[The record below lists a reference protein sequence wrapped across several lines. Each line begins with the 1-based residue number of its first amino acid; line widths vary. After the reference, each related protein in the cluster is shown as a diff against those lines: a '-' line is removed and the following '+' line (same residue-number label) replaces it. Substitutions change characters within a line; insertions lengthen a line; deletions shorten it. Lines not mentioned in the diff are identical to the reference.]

1 LSGAE
6 RRLFLEAVFWCA
18 VVRLTMLLVPFR
30 KYASLLGTPQ
40 EESPSTKGLKYETNQ
55 KFFGGDARKAQS
67 AERHAPCA
75 MRLPPGRRR
84 QSKQIGTAVR
94 RASRNVPWKTRCFVE
109 AIAAKRMLKR
119 RNIPCN
125 VYLGLKKIE
134 IIENGEHMEDL
145 DAHAWVV
152 SGDFVVTGGQGVKLK
167 QYTVVSTF
175 Q

>member
-1 LSGAE
+1 MSKLGKFTRLSGAE

-40 EESPSTKGLKYETNQ
+40 EESPSTKGLKHETNQ
-55 KFFGGDARKAQS
+55 KFFGGSRG
-67 AERHAPCA
+67 APRA
-75 MRLPPGRRR
+75 RRR
-84 QSKQIGTAVR
+84 QLKQIGAAIR
-94 RASRNVPWKTRCFVE
+94 RASRNVPWETRCFVE

-119 RNIPCN
+119 RNIPCTI
-125 VYLGLKKIE
+125 YLGLKKIE
-134 IIENGEHMEDL
+134 IIENGEHMEDM
-145 DAHAWVV
+145 DAHAWVD